1 MPDAADPGSCA
12 ICRRHFLQGEAV
24 RLYRDANGPTFR
36 RVCALCLAAAVAR
49 GWELA
54 EATRT
59 EPLRVHGDPMR
70 AEAAAVRDRLVERL
84 QTELESVQRQLVG
97 VRGSFSQAEA
107 RALELER
114 DRDGLARLPS
124 ELRTLERER
133 DQLAAEV
140 DRLSQA
146 LAQASLREGRL
157 ERSERRVRELEA
169 ELVEAQDE
177 LERLQVVRR
186 READAAYLR
195 AIAASAFNRSS
206 HAATIATAARRYSG
220 APRCRVAGEGVGL
233 PRIVRATFAWDA
245 AWFEF
250 VIALD
255 LATRSVRVD
264 ESGHGSS
271 LVRPA
276 AVAAARERGLDAR
289 RTGSSRIREHRPR
302 TAADEQPHEHETRC
316 EPADVR
322 EVRDAALARGDEP
335 GGAVQHL

>member
-1 MPDAADPGSCA
+1 MAAAADTGSCA

-36 RVCALCLAAAVAR
+36 RVCALCLAAAVTR

-54 EATRT
+54 EATRA

-84 QTELESVQRQLVG
+84 QSELESVQRQLVG
-97 VRGSFSQAEA
+97 VRGSYSEAEA

-140 DRLSQA
+140 DRLSQG
-146 LAQASLREGRL
+146 LAQANLREGRL
-157 ERSERRVRELEA
+157 ERSERRIRELEA
-169 ELVEAQDE
+169 ELDDLQDE
-177 LERLQVVRR
+177 LERFQLARK
-186 READAAYLR
+186 READSAYLR
-195 AIAASAFNRSS
+195 GIAASAFNRSS
-206 HAATIATAARRYSG
+206 HAATVRTAARRHG
-220 APRCRVAGEGVGL
+220 PPRCRLAGEGVGL
-233 PRIVRATFAWDA
+233 PRIVRATFSWDA

-255 LATRSVRVD
+255 LAERSVKVT
-264 ESGHGSS
+264 ESGHGDSS
-271 LVRPA
+271 ADLPA
-276 AVAAARERGLDAR
+276 SRLRENAAWTPANGL
-289 RTGSSRIREHRPR
+289 I
-302 TAADEQPHEHETRC
+302 ADP
-316 EPADVR
+316 
-322 EVRDAALARGDEP
+322 
-335 GGAVQHL
+335 

>member
-1 MPDAADPGSCA
+1 MAAGADPGSCA

-36 RVCALCLAAAVAR
+36 RVCALCLQAAVAR

-84 QTELESVQRQLVG
+84 QSELESVQRQLVG
-97 VRGSFSQAEA
+97 VRGSYSEAEA

-124 ELRTLERER
+124 ELRAIERER

-140 DRLSQA
+140 DRLSQG
-146 LAQASLREGRL
+146 LAQATLREGRL
-157 ERSERRVRELEA
+157 ERSERRVRELED
-169 ELVEAQDE
+169 ELVEVQDE
-177 LERLQVVRR
+177 LERLRVVRR
-186 READAAYLR
+186 READSAYLR
-195 AIAASAFNRSS
+195 SIAASAFNRSS
-206 HAATIATAARRYSG
+206 HAATIATAARRYG
-220 APRCRVAGEGVGL
+220 EPPRCRLGGEGVGL
-233 PRIVRATFAWDA
+233 PRIVRVTLSWDS

-255 LATRSVRVD
+255 LAERYVRVD

-271 LVRPA
+271 LSDLPPTRLRENA
-276 AVAAARERGLDAR
+276 AWTPSNGL
-289 RTGSSRIREHRPR
+289 I
-302 TAADEQPHEHETRC
+302 ADP
-316 EPADVR
+316 
-322 EVRDAALARGDEP
+322 
-335 GGAVQHL
+335 